1 MSIVHQVGLEG
12 EAAFRCAQG
21 GCRRCL
27 NSLMERHKGL
37 VQAVLRRQYRGDV
50 PYDDLLQEGRIALW
64 KAILGFDP
72 GRGVTF
78 STYAWIAIQRRIWRA
93 VREGNSTP
101 PSEVIRPR
109 SMESPAEATSLW
121 MQEEIGLAIR
131 EAVAKLPE
139 RLRQVIIAV
148 YGLDGEEPRTMAALG
163 REWGVSKEWIR
174 HLRNDALL
182 LLRLPPFS
190 AKLRRLC
197 EQESKESYR
206 RTQQL
211 NRKWLRQRRG
221 RK

>member
-37 VQAVLRRQYRGDV
+37 VHAVLRRQYRGDV

-64 KAILGFDP
+64 EAILGFDP
-72 GRGVTF
+72 ERGVTF

-93 VREGNSTP
+93 VRKESRA
-101 PSEVIRPR
+101 PSEVIQPQP
-109 SMESPAEATSLW
+109 MEPLDEAASLW
-121 MQEEIGLAIR
+121 IQEEIGLAIR

-148 YGLDGEEPRTMAALG
+148 YGLDGGEPRTMAALG
-163 REWGVSKEWIR
+163 REWGVSGEWIR

-182 LLRLPPFS
+182 LLRLPLFS

-197 EQESKESYR
+197 GQESKESYR

-221 RK
+221 RR